1 MRTWKSGSPTSA
13 ASRGVRDAGGP
24 SVKPSLPAWKVWVL
38 AARPR
43 TLPAALVP
51 VLVGTAIAFH
61 EGHLAWLPA
70 LLALWGATWLQIGT
84 NFANDYFD
92 ARKGAD
98 TTDRLG
104 PTRVTQAGLASPRA
118 VLVATGLAFGMAA
131 LGGAGLA
138 WLSGWPVVV
147 VGILSILSGIAYTG
161 GPFPLG
167 YNGLG
172 DLFVFLFFG
181 LVAVTGTVYVQAHAI
196 SPLAWTLAVPVGLLA
211 TAIIVVN
218 NLRDAPTD
226 VRAGKRTLAVRFGE
240 RFARIEYT
248 ALVAAA
254 LIVPYALTWMG
265 KAPPMVSLS
274 LLATPLA
281 LREIRSVWT
290 DTGRALNRTLGATG
304 QVLLVHGVLVAL
316 GLVISR

>member
-1 MRTWKSGSPTSA
+1 MN
-13 ASRGVRDAGGP
+13 
-24 SVKPSLPAWKVWVL
+24 PSLPAWKVWVL

-51 VLVGTAIAFH
+51 VVVGTAIAFH
-61 EGHLAWLPA
+61 EGHLAWIPA

-98 TTDRLG
+98 TPDRLG
-104 PTRVTQAGLASPRA
+104 PTRVTQAGLASPRS
-118 VLVATGLAFGMAA
+118 VLVATALAFGLAA
-131 LGGAGLA
+131 LGGLGLVWFA
-138 WLSGWPVVV
+138 GWPVVV

-181 LVAVTGTVYVQAHAI
+181 LVAVTGTVFVQAHAI
-196 SPLAWTLAVPVGLLA
+196 SPLAWALAVPVGLLA

-226 VRAGKRTLAVRFGE
+226 VRVGKRTLAVRYGE

-248 ALVAAA
+248 VLMAGALLVPPVLA
-254 LIVPYALTWMG
+254 LLGRAPWAIALT
-265 KAPPMVSLS
+265 LI
-274 LLATPLA
+274 ATPLA

-290 DTGRALNRTLGATG
+290 DSGRALNRTLGATG
-304 QVLLVHGVLVAL
+304 QVLLAHGILMAL
-316 GLVISR
+316 GLAIGR